1 MDDQQQKLF
10 RKKNENELAARSKP
24 GFFSTGIQL
33 GKSSALFKPSPE
45 DESKPFVYKTRD
57 LQLNGPKL
65 PTIRELASKG
75 YLRNVRSA
83 DEQDRAGG
91 FETYSSCC
99 RALLDAY
106 CGLYFNNN

>member
-1 MDDQQQKLF
+1 MFK
-10 RKKNENELAARSKP
+10 KKNEDGLAARSKP

-33 GKSSALFKPSPE
+33 GKSSMLFKTAPE

-65 PTIRELASKG
+65 PTIKELVSKG
-75 YLRNVRSA
+75 YLRNVRA
-83 DEQDRAGG
+83 VDEQERAGG
-91 FETYSSCC
+91 FENHYSCC